1 VTKEFDYMSRNSR
14 LTWLDGLFIGTDIP
28 YPIIFLFF
36 GFLIFM
42 AYLFLGRMIE
52 WEWSPNDKISFIQ
65 TGFLIA
71 YQLSGIQYLLD
82 NFRKILS
89 DLSLMSA
96 DIDEDFCT
104 AVVNRFTDS
113 LWYFILLAIV
123 ILPFYLADWISSD
136 YTLKENYTLMEQFI
150 PAYLQDSS
158 FWIGASDIYQDLV
171 GFLTLFLLGYILWI
185 IFNIALALRSASSRI
200 IGLSLD
206 VSIFSIQTKLRPI
219 KNSLLGI
226 LFYYFI
232 CISLLILN
240 LGLAGYLFEKVTL
253 LALLLAGLIFFF
265 IGYQSLNEI
274 VEHQNDFEMDQ
285 INKKNMEYTKKLLAI
300 DSNGDY
306 GQKIQETNF
315 ISSMLEVLQTQRA
328 SLKEANTKVYDLRS
342 ILSIISA
349 FILPILTD
357 IAKKNLNL
365 ILASGDIA
373 NQGLSI
379 IYSLF
384 HRII

>member
-1 VTKEFDYMSRNSR
+1 MSRNSR
-14 LTWLDGLFIGTDIP
+14 LTWLDGLFIRAGIP
-28 YPIIFLFF
+28 YPVLFLFF
-36 GFLIFM
+36 GFLIFI
-42 AYLFLGRMIE
+42 AYLFLGRMLE
-52 WEWSPNDKISFIQ
+52 WEWPSDDKISFMQ

-89 DLSLMSA
+89 DLGLLSS
-96 DIDEDFCT
+96 DIDDDFCT
-104 AVVNRFTDS
+104 AVVSRFTGK
-113 LWYFILLAIV
+113 LWYFILLGVV

-136 YTLKENYTLMEQFI
+136 YTLKENYTLMEQFM
-150 PAYLQDSS
+150 PAYLQDPS
-158 FWIGASDIYQDLV
+158 FWIGALDIYQDLV
-171 GFLTLFLLGYILWI
+171 GFLTLFLLGHILWV
-185 IFNIALALRSASSRI
+185 IFNIVWALRSASLNI
-200 IGLSLD
+200 IGLSSD
-206 VSIFSIQTKLRPI
+206 ASIFSIHMKLRPI

-265 IGYQSLNEI
+265 VGYQSLNEI
-274 VEHQNDFEMDQ
+274 VKHQIDFEMDQ
-285 INKKNMEYTKKLLAI
+285 INMKSMEYTKKLLAI

-306 GQKIQETNF
+306 DLKIQETNF
-315 ISSMLEVLQTQRA
+315 ISSMLEVLQKQRA
-328 SLKEANTKVYDLRS
+328 SLREANIKVYDLRS
-342 ILSIISA
+342 IISIIGA

-365 ILASGDIA
+365 MLASGDIV
-373 NQGLSI
+373 NHGLSI

-384 HRII
+384 HKII

>member
-1 VTKEFDYMSRNSR
+1 MSRYSR
-14 LTWLDGLFIGTDIP
+14 LTWLDGQFMGAGIP
-28 YPIIFLFF
+28 YPIIFLIF
-36 GFLIFM
+36 GFIIFI
-42 AYLFLGRMIE
+42 AYLFLGRMLE
-52 WEWSPNDKISFIQ
+52 WEWPPNEKMSFMQ

-89 DLSLMSA
+89 DLSLLSS
-96 DIDEDFCT
+96 DIDDDFCT
-104 AVVNRFTDS
+104 AVEGRFTGS
-113 LWYFILLAIV
+113 LWYFILLAVV

-136 YTLKENYTLMEQFI
+136 YTLKENYTLLEQFM
-150 PAYLQDSS
+150 PAYLQDPS
-158 FWIGASDIYQDLV
+158 FWIGALDIYQDLI
-171 GFLTLFLLGYILWI
+171 GLLILFLLGYILWV
-185 IFNIALALRSASSRI
+185 IFNIAWALRSASFTI
-200 IGLSLD
+200 IGLSSD
-206 VSIFSIQTKLRPI
+206 ASIFSIHTKLGPI

-265 IGYQSLNEI
+265 AGYQSLNEI
-274 VEHQNDFEMDQ
+274 VKHQIEFEIDQ
-285 INKKNMEYTKKLLAI
+285 INMKSMEYTQKLLAI
-300 DSNGDY
+300 DSSGDY
-306 GQKIQETNF
+306 GPKIQETNF
-315 ISSMLEVLQTQRA
+315 ISSMLDVLRKQRD
-328 SLKEANTKVYDLRS
+328 SLREANTKVYDLRS
-342 ILSIISA
+342 IISIISA

-365 ILASGDIA
+365 MLVSGDIA

-384 HRII
+384 HKII

>member
-1 VTKEFDYMSRNSR
+1 MSRDSR
-14 LTWLDGLFIGTDIP
+14 LTRLEGLFRGAGIP
-28 YPIIFLFF
+28 YPIIFIVF

-42 AYLFLGRMIE
+42 GYLFLGRMIE
-52 WEWSPNDKISFIQ
+52 WEWSPDDKISFMQ

-89 DLSLMSA
+89 DLRLLRS
-96 DIDEDFCT
+96 DIDDDFLT
-104 AVVNRFTDS
+104 AVVSRFTCS
-113 LWYFILLAIV
+113 LWFFILLSVV
-123 ILPFYLADWISSD
+123 IFPFYLADWISSD
-136 YTLKENYTLMEQFI
+136 YTLKENYTLMQQFM
-150 PAYLQDSS
+150 PTYLQDPSL
-158 FWIGASDIYQDLV
+158 WIGALDIYQDLV
-171 GFLTLFLLGYILWI
+171 GFLTLFLLGYILWV
-185 IFNIALALRSASSRI
+185 IFNIAWALRSASFNI
-200 IGLSLD
+200 IGRPSE
-206 VSIFSIQTKLRPI
+206 VSIFSIHTKLRPI

-240 LGLAGYLFEKVTL
+240 LGLAGYLFERVTL

-265 IGYQSLNEI
+265 VGYQSLNEI
-274 VEHQNDFEMDQ
+274 VEHQIDFEMDQ
-285 INKKNMEYTKKLLAI
+285 INKKSMDYTKKLLAI
-300 DSNGDY
+300 DSNGDS
-306 GQKIQETNF
+306 GPKIQEINF

-328 SLKEANTKVYDLRS
+328 SLKEANIKVYDLRS
-342 ILSIISA
+342 IISIISA

-365 ILASGDIA
+365 MLVSGDLV

-384 HRII
+384 HKII